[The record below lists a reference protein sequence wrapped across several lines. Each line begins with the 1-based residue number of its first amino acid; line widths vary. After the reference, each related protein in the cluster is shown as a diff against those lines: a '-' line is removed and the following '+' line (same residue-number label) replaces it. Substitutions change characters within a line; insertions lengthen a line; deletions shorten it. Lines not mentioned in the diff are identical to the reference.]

1 MNLLKGA
8 SLLALAKSI
17 YYLNHFYRF
26 KLNLLKHKKRDIDLV
41 KVKEVI
47 ICAVRDLYLVF

>member
-17 YYLNHFYRF
+17 YYTAKYIRKWSNSLHITM
-26 KLNLLKHKKRDIDLV
+26 L
-41 KVKEVI
+41 I
-47 ICAVRDLYLVF
+47 IVQWNGWKNYSFSK